1 MEIQVVNSNEK
12 IYYRT
17 VGSGKPVLLVHGYL
31 ANGDMYNPI
40 IPFLENQ
47 YQLIIPDI
55 RGHGKSSKIGNTM
68 DIKELAKDLFMVL
81 NDLQIQEPIHLIGY
95 SKGGIIAQQFVKDF
109 SHLVKTLALCC
120 TFSYK
125 SLSVSERMQKTIA
138 PYIVKRLGAKGLAR
152 YVFKGMSGGQ
162 EMNDEHWQAYKKMI
176 QMCDDEK
183 IYHSVR
189 TIMNF
194 DSRDWLKNILQP
206 TLVISSKDDLVV
218 PPHHQEYL
226 AANIPNAR
234 LRSIEGAGHALIYTH
249 TEKFVNLLLKFWSEF
264 E

>member
-1 MEIQVVNSNEK
+1 MEFHTIDNKEK
-12 IYYRT
+12 IFYRT
-17 VGSGKPVLLVHGYL
+17 AGQGKPVLLVHGYL
-31 ANGDMYNPI
+31 ANGDMYNHI
-40 IPFLENQ
+40 IPFLESQ

-55 RGHGKSSKIGNTM
+55 RGHGRSSKVGESM
-68 DIKELAKDLFMVL
+68 DIKELAKDLNLILEDL
-81 NDLQIQEPIHLIGY
+81 NIQEPVHLVGY
-95 SKGGIIAQQFVKDF
+95 SKGGIISQQFVKDF
-109 SHLVKTLALCC
+109 SEKVKTLTLCC

-125 SLSVSERMQKTIA
+125 PLSVKEKMEKTLA
-138 PYIVKRLGAKGLAR
+138 PYVIKRLGSKGLAR

-162 EMNDEHWQAYKKMI
+162 EMNDDHWQAYKKMI
-176 QMCDDEK
+176 LMCDDEK
-183 IYHSVR
+183 IYHGVR

-194 DSRDWLKNILQP
+194 DSRDWLKNIMQP

-218 PPHHQEYL
+218 PPHHQEFL
-226 AANIPNAR
+226 AYNIPNAR